1 MTKEQSWGA
10 GMDLSLFAIG
20 PTGWGDE
27 LIAGFGLTLRLGLSG
42 VIFGTALGLV
52 AALTELSASRW
63 LGRAMEAWNVIL
75 RSVPEL
81 LVIFLVYYGASFGL
95 QALLRPFGIDRFIDV
110 SAFWA
115 AVIALSVIHAA
126 YASEVFK
133 GAFIAVPAEQIEA
146 ARAFGM
152 SRGLAFARIKLPIAL
167 RLAFAGLVNMVLV
180 TLKSTPLVSAIGL
193 QDLIRAAGEAGQ
205 NTKYYFQFF
214 MASLVVYLII
224 AAGALALQLVSERR
238 LYRHLRRERAA

>member
-1 MTKEQSWGA
+1 
-10 GMDLSLFAIG
+10 MDLSLFAVG

-27 LIAGFGLTLRLGLSG
+27 LLAGFGLTLRLGLSG
-42 VIFGTALGLV
+42 VVIGTLLGLA
-52 AALTELSASRW
+52 AALAELSSWRW
-63 LGRAMEAWNVIL
+63 LGRFIEGLNVVL

-81 LVIFLVYYGASFGL
+81 LVIFLVYYGASFAL

-115 AVIALSVIHAA
+115 ATIALSVIHAA

-133 GAFIAVPAEQIEA
+133 GAFSAVPAGQLDA

-152 SRGLAFARIKLPIAL
+152 SPLLAFARIKLPIAL
-167 RLAFAGLVNMVLV
+167 RLAFAGLVNMVMV
-180 TLKSTPLVSAIGL
+180 TLKSTPFVSAIGL

-214 MASLVVYLII
+214 MASLVVYLVI

-238 LYRHLRRERAA
+238 LYRHLKVGRAA